1 MRVLTEKLI
10 FKDYDFKLEIMR
22 FILKFIRNTV
32 ITLAVIYGLLFALTT
47 YAHYPEPISAIRL
60 GLAPAS
66 KTPLLMPS
74 HEFAP
79 ASKPISLPTGIEVM
93 PKVDYQGNKIA
104 FDDFLSLT
112 KTNAFLVIRNG
123 MLTYQYY
130 NDGFSESSKLP
141 SYSVAKT
148 MTSLMIGKLIAD
160 GKISESDHFVDFF
173 PELKN
178 NTDFDKVTIRDLLDM
193 QGGVLV
199 SDNYPT
205 GPSGWGV
212 AIAQMYATTDTM
224 WFIKNNRKM
233 AEAPGTKADYRSVDS
248 QMLGMIIRKVTGEK
262 VSDYFSKNIWQK
274 VGAKYPG
281 TWNVDKVG
289 GQEKTFCCFN
299 ATAIDYA
306 KVGLMLLNNGYV
318 GSERVV
324 SADWMKR
331 LRTPV
336 VKLDRD
342 WGYGAQIWHP
352 YPDIMMMM
360 GLHGQYVYVDPATR
374 TVIVKSSDVPTGKED
389 EAAVASVLNQ
399 ISKLRS

>member
-1 MRVLTEKLI
+1 
-10 FKDYDFKLEIMR
+10 
-22 FILKFIRNTV
+22 
-32 ITLAVIYGLLFALTT
+32 
-47 YAHYPEPISAIRL
+47 
-60 GLAPAS
+60 
-66 KTPLLMPS
+66 
-74 HEFAP
+74 
-79 ASKPISLPTGIEVM
+79 
-93 PKVDYQGNKIA
+93 
-104 FDDFLSLT
+104 
-112 KTNAFLVIRNG
+112 
-123 MLTYQYY
+123 
-130 NDGFSESSKLP
+130 
-141 SYSVAKT
+141 
-148 MTSLMIGKLIAD
+148 
-160 GKISESDHFVDFF
+160 
-173 PELKN
+173 
-178 NTDFDKVTIRDLLDM
+178 M

-233 AEAPGTKADYRSVDS
+233 AEAPGTKAEYRSVDT

-262 VSDYFSKNIWQK
+262 VSDYFSKTVWQK
-274 VGAKYPG
+274 VGAKYAG
-281 TWNVDKVG
+281 TWNVDRVG

-299 ATAIDYA
+299 ASAIDYA

-324 SADWMKR
+324 SADWIKR

-360 GLHGQYVYVDPATR
+360 GLHGQYVYIDPATR